1 MNVFI
6 VDLEDKPG
14 ELARAAEAIARKGI
28 NIRAFGGVACGGSGM
43 VALLTN
49 DEMGTRVALDEAGFT
64 SRELEVVTT
73 TLEHSP
79 GTLASTARRLA
90 DAGINIEATIPTAM
104 SGGNVTLAFAVDQ
117 PAKAREIL
125 GSGSTPMSVGPGG

>member
-1 MNVFI
+1 MKLFI
-6 VDLEDKPG
+6 VDLVDKPG
-14 ELARAAEAIARKGI
+14 ELARASEAIAAKGI

-49 DEMGTRVALDEAGFT
+49 DEAGTREALDAAAFI

-79 GTLASTARRLA
+79 GTLAATARKLA

-117 PAKAREIL
+117 PAKAREVL
-125 GSGSTPMSVGPGG
+125 GIGAPPVAVG